1 MGAYPGPNQA
11 KFLRNNSLH
20 FMWDNELVAAGT
32 LSVAFMPERINRSF
46 YPYGMSFEASFAAN
60 PGVFEIDIMGAN
72 TDNPAYYI
80 TLGMITAANNGFGSL
95 FTGFVGRW
103 DMPTNMWPKYV
114 AGYVK
119 SLGNAVALTLTA
131 AK

>member
-11 KFLRNNSLH
+11 NFLRDNSLRY
-20 FMWDNELVAAGT
+20 MWDNEPVVAGE

-46 YPYGMSFEASFAAN
+46 YPYGMSFEASFSGN

-72 TDNPAYYI
+72 NDVQQNYVFLGSITSTNNAY
-80 TLGMITAANNGFGSL
+80 GSI
-95 FTGFVGRW
+95 FAGYVGRW
-103 DMPTNMWPKYV
+103 DMPSNMWPKYV
-114 AGYVK
+114 AGYIK
-119 SLGNAVALTLTA
+119 ALANAVNVTLTV